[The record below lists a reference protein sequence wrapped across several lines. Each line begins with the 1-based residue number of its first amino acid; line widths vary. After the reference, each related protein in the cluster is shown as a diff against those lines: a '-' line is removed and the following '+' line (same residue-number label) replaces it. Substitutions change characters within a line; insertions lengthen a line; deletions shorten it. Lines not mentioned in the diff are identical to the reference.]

1 MGASAAVELRGI
13 GKRYGSTQAL
23 DDVSLEIASGELVFV
38 LGPSGAGKSTL
49 LRIIGG
55 YEQPDQGVLSIGGR
69 RVDDV
74 PVHRRD
80 IGMVFQSYA
89 LFPHMTVADN
99 VGFGLRMRGVSAPAR
114 SERVAWALRL
124 VRLESL
130 DRRFPRQLSGGQQ
143 QRVALA
149 RAIAFRPAL
158 LLLDE
163 PLASLDRRLRDEMRI
178 ELRQLQRQLGITTL
192 FVTHDQEESLTMADR
207 VVVIHGGA
215 VQQIAPPA
223 HLYNTPANPFVASFI
238 GEMNVLRGT
247 ILATDGAAHEAR
259 LGGLTWRVASD
270 QPLALGDRV
279 TVCLR
284 AERIALTSED
294 SATSATDTDAPGTPA
309 NRLPGAVRFSSY
321 LGASTLYL
329 VELSDGTVLKVVEP
343 NAAGLARFAPGDAV
357 ALAWSA
363 DAAMVFSE

>member
-1 MGASAAVELRGI
+1 MDPEATAVELRGI
-13 GKRYGSTQAL
+13 GKRYGLTQAL
-23 DDVSLEIASGELVFV
+23 DDVSLEIAPGELVFV

-55 YEQPDQGVLSIGGR
+55 YERPDQGVLSIGGR

-99 VGFGLRMRGVSAPAR
+99 VGFGLRMRGVDEPAR

-124 VRLESL
+124 VRLEGL
-130 DRRFPRQLSGGQQ
+130 ERRFPRQLSGGQQ

-192 FVTHDQEESLTMADR
+192 FVTNDQEESLTMADR
-207 VVVIHGGA
+207 VVVIHCGA
-215 VQQIAPPA
+215 VQQVAPPA
-223 HLYNTPANPFVASFI
+223 RLYNTPANPFVASFI
-238 GEMNVLRGT
+238 G
-247 ILATDGAAHEAR
+247 
-259 LGGLTWRVASD
+259 
-270 QPLALGDRV
+270 
-279 TVCLR
+279 
-284 AERIALTSED
+284 
-294 SATSATDTDAPGTPA
+294 
-309 NRLPGAVRFSSY
+309 
-321 LGASTLYL
+321 
-329 VELSDGTVLKVVEP
+329 
-343 NAAGLARFAPGDAV
+343 
-357 ALAWSA
+357 
-363 DAAMVFSE
+363 